1 MTVGLFPGL
10 GEFMNVTFGLGWRT
24 VEDREIIIET
34 DFRIAT
40 VLDVDMET
48 GITVEHRFNLST
60 EMVFL
65 LAAAISLDGDFD
77 LTTEID
83 TETEA

>member
-1 MTVGLFPGL
+1 MGITTQGWG
-10 GEFMNVTFGLGWRT
+10 GACITTFGWGGRI
-24 VEDREIIIET
+24 VEDREIVVDT

-40 VLDVDMET
+40 VLDKDMET
-48 GITVEHRFNLST
+48 GITIEHRFNLST

-65 LAAAISLDGDFD
+65 LAVAIALDGDFD
-77 LTTEID
+77 IGTELD